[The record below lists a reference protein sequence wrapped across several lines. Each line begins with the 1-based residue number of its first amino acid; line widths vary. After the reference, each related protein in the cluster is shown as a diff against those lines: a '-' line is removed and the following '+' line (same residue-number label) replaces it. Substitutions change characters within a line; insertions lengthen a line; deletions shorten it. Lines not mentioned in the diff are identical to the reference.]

1 MVNRGAS
8 RPTAAGHVGLTLIEM
23 LVVLIIIC
31 LLAGLIMA
39 AAAIITEQQKSWST
53 RNTMRVVMNLLAGRS
68 TVAGGYP
75 AAVEHPLA
83 GSAICAAGRPLF
95 ARAAG
100 GAVST
105 TGEALM
111 VENSTWVAGA
121 ESRVLKPDDRF
132 DGIVVSKDF
141 PFLFGLRR
149 SQCGILGGSV
159 GIGTPAGTYPGI
171 TCYRTLDRPMPGRAT
186 LSGGP
191 TYGQADYPDP
201 QHLVSP
207 PGEDGTPERS
217 AETVQ
222 RRALEIAIGTGGLD
236 ELRRLRCIQEYRGTL
251 ILDRRAMVLASETTV
266 QPNWSPG
273 TYRRPDLRWQRY
285 RLRGPVLVDG
295 WGREILYR
303 SQPIP
308 GLLSAGKDGVF
319 VCDPG
324 PDGII
329 TSSAAVVETTRSGDD
344 RNGVIDNLTIDPP

>member
-1 MVNRGAS
+1 
-8 RPTAAGHVGLTLIEM
+8 M

-68 TVAGGYP
+68 AVAGGYP

-83 GSAICAAGRPLF
+83 GSAICAAGRPLYM
-95 ARAAG
+95 RAIG

-132 DGIVVSKDF
+132 DGIVVSQDL

-149 SQCGILGGSV
+149 SQCSILGGTV
-159 GIGTPAGTYPGI
+159 GIGTPAVTYPGI
-171 TCYRTLDRPMPGRAT
+171 TSYRKLDRPMPGRAT
-186 LSGGP
+186 FSGGP
-191 TYGQADYPDP
+191 AYGQADYPDP

-207 PGEDGTPERS
+207 TGEDGSPERS
-217 AETVQ
+217 LETVQ

-236 ELRRLRCIQEYRGTL
+236 ELRRLRCIQEDQGTL
-251 ILDRRAMVLASETTV
+251 ILDRRAMVLASDTSP
-266 QPNWSPG
+266 QPTWSPG
-273 TYRRPDLRWQRY
+273 TYRRADTRWQRY

-295 WGREILYR
+295 WGREMLYR
-303 SQPIP
+303 SQPSP

-329 TSSAAVVETTRSGDD
+329 SSSAATVETTRSADD
-344 RNGVIDNLTIDPP
+344 RNGMTDNVTTDPP